1 MDPDWTPHE
10 SATDLKLQRLRM
22 FQLYL
27 RLLTSFSMYPCLY
40 YAQAVMTLIGRRRMW
55 RQIWNCTV
63 CVCSNIMTTLTY
75 IHICVSMFI
84 LSANGVGTDWAPH
97 YVGLI
102 WDCSVCVNPNYDNVY
117 LRLYKHPCY
126 FMSNRCGPCLS
137 ATSGGVGFGS
147 APYVYVTVMATLTY
161 A

>member
-27 RLLTSFSMYPCLY
+27 RLFTSFSMYPCLY
-40 YAQAVMTLIGRRRMW
+40 YAQAVLTQIGRRRM
-55 RQIWNCTV
+55 RR
-63 CVCSNIMTTLTY
+63 
-75 IHICVSMFI
+75 HICVSMFI

-102 WDCSVCVNPNYDNVY
+102 WDCSVCVSPNYDNVY

-137 ATSGGVGFGS
+137 TTSGGVGFGS